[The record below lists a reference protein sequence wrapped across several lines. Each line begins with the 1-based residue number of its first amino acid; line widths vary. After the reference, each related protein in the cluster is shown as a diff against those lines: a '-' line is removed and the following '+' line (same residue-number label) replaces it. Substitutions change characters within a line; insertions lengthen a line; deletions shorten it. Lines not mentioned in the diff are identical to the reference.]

1 MAPPYTP
8 QAAAGVAELKGVCAD
23 AEAIKTFADLAQK
36 AAGAIE
42 TASLSP
48 PSGSVGLPTS
58 VPVAKRV
65 GKEPAFS
72 SLKSL
77 FEDWREKPARRKGVA
92 EVTTLASFIDLVNRH
107 KGDHS
112 ALFARTLWPE
122 PSLTGVIDYHDK
134 DLADNCDHRVDYAF
148 PVTEEFTAWIDGDGK
163 PMTQFEFG
171 AFVEEHISD
180 LSVPLDSEREEYE
193 PLFKT
198 KFAIPTEMVM
208 LARGLK
214 VNVEERVVNAHLMQ
228 SGEAEIHFS
237 TEHKNGDG
245 EPLVVPGLFMLR
257 LPLFVDGSLVGI
269 PARLRY
275 RVKNGV
281 LEWTYAMYRWKFWLR
296 QRVQSDFA
304 IAVQQTGLPGFE
316 GAPEA

>member
-1 MAPPYTP
+1 MAYPNPT
-8 QAAAGVAELKGVCAD
+8 ATAGVAELKGVSAD
-23 AEAIKTFADLAQK
+23 AEAIRTFADLAQK

-42 TASLSP
+42 ITSLSP
-48 PSGSVGLPTS
+48 PPGSVGLPTGI
-58 VPVAKRV
+58 PVAKRV
-65 GKEPAFS
+65 GKEPTFS

-77 FEDWREKPARRKGVA
+77 FEDWREKPNRRKGVA
-92 EVTTLASFIDLVNRH
+92 KATTLASFIDLVNRH
-107 KGDHS
+107 KGTHS
-112 ALFARTLWPE
+112 ALFARTLWPA
-122 PSLTGVIDYHDK
+122 PSLIGVIDYHDK
-134 DLADNCDHRVDYAF
+134 DLADNCGHRVDYAF
-148 PVTEEFTAWIDGDGK
+148 PVTEEFAAWIDGDGK
-163 PMTQFEFG
+163 SMTQCEFG

-180 LSVPLDSEREEYE
+180 LSVPLDSERREYE

-237 TEHKNGDG
+237 TEHKSGDG

-304 IAVQQTGLPGFE
+304 IAVNQTELPGFE